1 MGALMNDNAKH
12 IGLDDHQATIS
23 VAILDSAGKLVMEAI
38 LGLKAPQF
46 SSLSAVC
53 VAACTCSLKKEPG
66 RPGGT
71 ICSRLTQRKGLS
83 EARRTWLANFE
94 GIGTELPDDHPGL
107 SRSSDAPVE
116 SEYL

>member
-1 MGALMNDNAKH
+1 MNDNAKH
-12 IGLDDHQATIS
+12 IGLDAHQATIS
-23 VAILDSAGKLVMEAI
+23 AILDSAGKLVMEAI

-71 ICSRLTQRKGLS
+71 ICSSLTQRKGLS